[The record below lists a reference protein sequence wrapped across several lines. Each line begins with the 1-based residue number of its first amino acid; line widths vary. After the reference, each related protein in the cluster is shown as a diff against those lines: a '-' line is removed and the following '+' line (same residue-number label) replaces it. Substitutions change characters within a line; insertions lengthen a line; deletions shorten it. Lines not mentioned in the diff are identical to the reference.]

1 MIYTT
6 SANTASK
13 LVLDQVT
20 KTFDDFYAAREIS
33 LCVEEGEFVTL
44 LGPSGCGKT
53 TLLKMIG
60 GFHQPDSGRILIN
73 GQEINNLPPEK
84 RNTAMCFQSYAL
96 FPHLNVSHNICFGL
110 RQRKISRSEQ
120 AVKLNTVLKQ
130 VGMESQRLKMPAQL
144 SGGQQQRVA
153 LARAMITRPDVI
165 LFDEPLSNLD
175 AKLRE
180 SVRFEIKELQRLYQL
195 TSIYVTH
202 DQAEA
207 LAMSDKIVVLNAG
220 HVEQIGTPETIY
232 YQPINR
238 FVADFIGAA
247 NIDIADIQP
256 AAQPD
261 YYRVCCQLGEFYVHS
276 SQAPRASR
284 CYICWRPE
292 DVQLISKPITGDNH
306 FNLTLDK
313 MAFMGNFTEA
323 QGHND
328 QGITVRL
335 QLIKKP
341 TVSQG
346 ERVCLRLPEQAIHF
360 LEPVV

>member
-1 MIYTT
+1 MLSESVMTQR
-6 SANTASK
+6 SQK
-13 LVLDQVT
+13 
-20 KTFDDFYAAREIS
+20 K
-33 LCVEEGEFVTL
+33 
-44 LGPSGCGKT
+44 
-53 TLLKMIG
+53 
-60 GFHQPDSGRILIN
+60 IN
-73 GQEINNLPPEK
+73 
-84 RNTAMCFQSYAL
+84 R
-96 FPHLNVSHNICFGL
+96 H
-110 RQRKISRSEQ
+110 EQ
-120 AVKLNTVLKQ
+120 AKKLDETLKQ

-180 SVRFEIKELQRLYQL
+180 SVRFEIKELQRQYQL

-220 HVEQIGTPETIY
+220 NVEQTGTPEEIY
-232 YQPINR
+232 YQPVNR

-247 NIDIADIQP
+247 NIDTAEIQP
-256 AAQPD
+256 AAQPN
-261 YYRVCCQLGEFYVHS
+261 YYLVRCTLGEFYVRS
-276 SQAPRASR
+276 PKPPRASH

-292 DVQLISKPITGDNH
+292 DVQIISTPATGDNH
-306 FNLTLDK
+306 FCLTLDK

-323 QGHND
+323 HGHNER
-328 QGITVRL
+328 GLCVRL

-341 TVSQG
+341 AVAVG
-346 ERVCLRLPEQAIHF
+346 DNVYLRLPEQAIHF

>member
-1 MIYTT
+1 M
-6 SANTASK
+6 SK
-13 LVLDQVT
+13 LILEQVT
-20 KTFDDFYAAREIS
+20 KKFDDFYVAKDIS
-33 LCVEEGEFVTL
+33 LCAEEGEFVTL

-60 GFHQPDSGRILIN
+60 GFYRPDSGRILIN
-73 GQEINNLPPEK
+73 NQVINNLPPEK

-110 RQRKISRSEQ
+110 KQKKVSRTEQ
-120 AVKLNTVLKQ
+120 ALKLDVALKQ
-130 VGMESQRLKMPAQL
+130 VGMENQRLKMPAQL

-153 LARAMITRPDVI
+153 LARAMITHPDVI

-175 AKLRE
+175 ARLRE

-207 LAMSDKIVVLNAG
+207 LSMSDKIVVLNAG
-220 HVEQIGTPETIY
+220 GVVQIGTPEEIY

-238 FVADFIGAA
+238 FVANFIGAA
-247 NIDIADIQP
+247 NIDQAQVQP
-256 AAQPD
+256 AGQPG
-261 YYRVCCQLGEFYVHS
+261 YYRVRCGLGAFYVRSPNPPSAEH
-276 SQAPRASR
+276 

-292 DVQLISKPITGDNH
+292 DVQFVAQPQVGDNH
-306 FNLTLDK
+306 FIITLDS

-323 QGHND
+323 RGHHAQG
-328 QGITVRL
+328 VSVSL
-335 QLIKKP
+335 QLVKKP
-341 TVSQG
+341 SFSPGQQI
-346 ERVCLRLPEQAIHF
+346 CFRLPEDAIHF
-360 LEPVV
+360 LEPIT

>member
-1 MIYTT
+1 MPMLQLEQITKKFGEYYA
-6 SANTASK
+6 SRDISFTA
-13 LVLDQVT
+13 
-20 KTFDDFYAAREIS
+20 EN
-33 LCVEEGEFVTL
+33 GEFVTL

-60 GFHQPDSGRILIN
+60 GFHQPDNGRILIN
-73 GQEINNLPPEK
+73 NRDVTTLPPEK

-110 RQRKISRSEQ
+110 KQKRLAVDEQKQRLST
-120 AVKLNTVLKQ
+120 ALKQ
-130 VGMESQRLKMPAQL
+130 VGLYEQRLKMPAQL

-153 LARAMITRPDVI
+153 LARAMVTRPDVV

-180 SVRFEIKELQRLYQL
+180 RVRFEIKELQRLYQL

-207 LAMSDKIVVLNAG
+207 LSMSDKILVFNAG
-220 HVEQIGTPETIY
+220 SIEQSGTPEEIY
-232 YQPINR
+232 YRPASR

-247 NIDIADIQP
+247 NIDTAHITPAEQP
-256 AAQPD
+256 GC
-261 YYRVCCQLGEFYVHS
+261 YRVRCTLGEFYVRS
-276 SQAPRASR
+276 PSPPRAAH

-292 DVQLISKPITGDNH
+292 DACFVPQPVCGNNH
-306 FNLTLDK
+306 FFLTLTR
-313 MAFMGNFTEA
+313 MAFMGNLTEA
-323 QGHND
+323 WGD
-328 QGITVRL
+328 SDSGDISARL

-341 TVSQG
+341 EAECG
-346 ERVCLRLPEQAIHF
+346 ERVCFRLPEEAIHF
-360 LEPVV
+360 LEPVTEGE